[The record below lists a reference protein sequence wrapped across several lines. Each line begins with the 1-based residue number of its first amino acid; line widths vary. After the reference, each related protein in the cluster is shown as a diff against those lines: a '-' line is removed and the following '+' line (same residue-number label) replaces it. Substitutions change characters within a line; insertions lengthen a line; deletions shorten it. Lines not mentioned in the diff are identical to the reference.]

1 MAITAVYCRFVEF
14 MKNWTQTEMPDLMS
28 VAFSSE
34 RSLQDELERE
44 SEAEI
49 VTVVISYVVMFVYI
63 AVALGQFRS
72 FKTLLVSTPGQCD
85 RTTRCPIKHLL
96 RGLQKTPYG
105 MTRRARPPS
114 SSTTHK

>member
-1 MAITAVYCRFVEF
+1 
-14 MKNWTQTEMPDLMS
+14 MKNWTQTEMPDFMS

-49 VTVVISYVVMFVYI
+49 VTVVISYAVMFAYI

-72 FKTLLVSTPGQCD
+72 FRTLLVSNPGQSVG
-85 RTTRCPIKHLL
+85 PHYISSLL
-96 RGLQKTPYG
+96 QFKCLYVTVCVMWIRDFFIL
-105 MTRRARPPS
+105 
-114 SSTTHK
+114 SSTGG